1 MNIYEVSDIVQRYFQ
16 SLTLHEEIAWIA
28 VVIGIIMLIIS
39 LFLF

>member
-1 MNIYEVSDIVQRYFQ
+1 MNVTEVRDIVQRYFQ

-28 VVIGIIMLIIS
+28 VGIGFVMLIVS